1 MIVLGRI
8 VAPFG
13 VQGWLRI
20 HPFGDD
26 PEAWRKM
33 PRWWLSTDVDAQA
46 ESWQAHDLEAVK
58 LHGDGVV
65 AKLAGIDDRDASE
78 ALGSCYFG
86 APREVLPPAAPD
98 EYYWTDLIGL
108 VVVNMQDQSLGR
120 VKSLIETG
128 ANQVL
133 VVVAGEQE
141 RLLPFV
147 EQVVKSVDVPG
158 GSIRVDWDSG
168 W

>member
-13 VQGWLRI
+13 VHGWLRV

-26 PEAWRKM
+26 PEAWQKM
-33 PRWWLSTDVDAQA
+33 PQWWLSADVDAPA
-46 ESWQAHDLEAVK
+46 ETWKVRGVEAVK
-58 LHGDGVV
+58 LHGDSVI

-78 ALGSCYFG
+78 ALGNCFFG
-86 APREVLPPAAPD
+86 APRDALPPLVQD

-108 VVVNMQDQSLGR
+108 AVVNMRDQPLGR
-120 VKSLIETG
+120 VKSLVETG

-133 VVVAGEQE
+133 VVVDGEHE

-147 EQVVKSVDVPG
+147 EHVVKAVDIPG
-158 GSIRVDWDSG
+158 GTIRVDWEGD

>member
-13 VQGWLRI
+13 VNGWLRI

-26 PEAWRKM
+26 PEAWRTM
-33 PRWWLSTDVDAQA
+33 PQWWLSADADAPA
-46 ESWQAHDLEAVK
+46 ERWKVHGLEAVK
-58 LHGDGVV
+58 RHGDGVV

-78 ALGSCYFG
+78 AVGSCYFG
-86 APREVLPPAAPD
+86 APREALPVAAAN
-98 EYYWTDLIGL
+98 EYYWADLIGL
-108 VVVNMQDQSLGR
+108 VVVNMQDQTLGR
-120 VKSLIETG
+120 VKSLIATG
-128 ANQVL
+128 ANEVL
-133 VVVAGEQE
+133 VVADGERE

-147 EQVVKSVDVPG
+147 EQVVKAVDVSG
-158 GSIRVDWDSG
+158 GMIRVDWEAD

>member
-13 VQGWLRI
+13 VNGWLRV
-20 HPFGDD
+20 HAFGDD

-33 PRWWLSTDVDAQA
+33 PQWWLAADADAPA
-46 ESWQAHDLEAVK
+46 ETWQAHRLEEVR
-58 LHGDGVV
+58 LHADSVI

-78 ALGSCYFG
+78 ALGSCYIA
-86 APREVLPPAAPD
+86 APREALPPPAQD
-98 EYYWTDLIGL
+98 EYYWADLIGL
-108 VVVNMQDQSLGR
+108 AVVNMQEQSLGR
-120 VKSLIETG
+120 VKSLLETG

-133 VVVAGEQE
+133 VVVDGEHE

-147 EQVVKSVDVPG
+147 EQVVKAVDVAAG
-158 GSIRVDWDSG
+158 LIRVDWDSD

>member
-1 MIVLGRI
+1 
-8 VAPFG
+8 
-13 VQGWLRI
+13 
-20 HPFGDD
+20 
-26 PEAWRKM
+26 M
-33 PRWWLSTDVDAQA
+33 PQWWLSADVDAPA
-46 ESWQAHDLEAVK
+46 GSWQAHVLEAVK

-78 ALGSCYFG
+78 ALGSCYIG
-86 APREVLPPAAPD
+86 APRDALPPPAQD
-98 EYYWTDLIGL
+98 EYYWADLIGL
-108 VVVNMQDQSLGR
+108 AVVNIQDQPLGR

-133 VVVAGEQE
+133 VVADGERE

-147 EQVVKSVDVPG
+147 EHVVRKVDVPG
-158 GSIRVDWDSG
+158 GLIRADWGLD

>member
-13 VQGWLRI
+13 VHGWLRV

-33 PRWWLSTDVDAQA
+33 PQWWLSADVDAPA
-46 ESWQAHDLEAVK
+46 GSWKAHGLEAVK

-86 APREVLPPAAPD
+86 APRDALPPPAQD
-98 EYYWTDLIGL
+98 EYYWADLIGL
-108 VVVNMQDQSLGR
+108 AVVNMQDQPLGR

-133 VVVAGEQE
+133 VVADGEHE

-147 EQVVKSVDVPG
+147 EHVVRKVDVAG
-158 GSIRVDWDSG
+158 GLIRADWDCG

>member
-13 VQGWLRI
+13 VHGWLRV

-33 PRWWLSTDVDAQA
+33 PQVWLSADADA
-46 ESWQAHDLEAVK
+46 PAVSWKARGLEEIRR
-58 LHGDGVV
+58 HGDGVI
-65 AKLAGIDDRDASE
+65 AKLAGIDSRDASE

-86 APREVLPPAAPD
+86 APREALPPAAAE
-98 EYYWTDLIGL
+98 EYYWADLVGL
-108 VVVNMQDQSLGR
+108 AVVNTQDHSLGR
-120 VKSLIETG
+120 VKSLLETG
-128 ANQVL
+128 ANEVL
-133 VVVAGEQE
+133 VVVDGERE

-147 EQVVKSVDVPG
+147 QNVVKAVDVAG
-158 GSIRVDWDSG
+158 GSIRVEWDSD

>member
-33 PRWWLSTDVDAQA
+33 PRWWLSADADAPA
-46 ESWQAHDLEAVK
+46 ESWQAHDLEAIK

-65 AKLAGIDDRDASE
+65 AKLAGIDGRDASE
-78 ALGSCYFG
+78 ALGRCYFG
-86 APREVLPPAAPD
+86 APREALPPPTKD
-98 EYYWTDLIGL
+98 EYYWADLVGL
-108 VVVNMQDQSLGR
+108 AVVNMQEQPLGR

-128 ANQVL
+128 ANEVL
-133 VVVAGEQE
+133 VVDDGERE

-147 EQVVKSVDVPG
+147 DHVVKTVVLSDG
-158 GSIRVDWDSG
+158 LIRVDWDTD

>member
-13 VQGWLRI
+13 VHGWLRV

-26 PEAWRKM
+26 PEAWQKM
-33 PRWWLSTDVDAQA
+33 PQWWLSADVDAPA
-46 ESWQAHDLEAVK
+46 ESWKVRGLEAVR

-65 AKLAGIDDRDASE
+65 AKLAGIDDRDTSE

-86 APREVLPPAAPD
+86 APRDALPSLVQD
-98 EYYWTDLIGL
+98 EYYWADLIGL
-108 VVVNMQDQSLGR
+108 AVVNLQDQPLGR
-120 VKSLIETG
+120 VKSLVETG
-128 ANQVL
+128 ANEVL
-133 VVVAGEQE
+133 VVVDGEQE

-147 EQVVKSVDVPG
+147 EQVVKAVDIPG
-158 GSIRVDWDSG
+158 GPIRVDWDG
-168 W
+168 DW

>member
-1 MIVLGRI
+1 
-8 VAPFG
+8 
-13 VQGWLRI
+13 
-20 HPFGDD
+20 
-26 PEAWRKM
+26 M
-33 PRWWLSTDVDAQA
+33 PQWWLSADANA
-46 ESWQAHDLEAVK
+46 PAASWKAYDLEEVK

-86 APREVLPPAAPD
+86 ARREALPPPAQH
-98 EYYWTDLIGL
+98 EYYWADLIGL
-108 VVVNMQDQSLGR
+108 AVVNMQDQPLGR

-133 VVVAGEQE
+133 VVVDGESE
-141 RLLPFV
+141 RLLPFI
-147 EQVVKSVDVPG
+147 EHVVKLVDVPEG
-158 GSIRVDWDSG
+158 LIRADWDSD

>member
-1 MIVLGRI
+1 
-8 VAPFG
+8 
-13 VQGWLRI
+13 
-20 HPFGDD
+20 
-26 PEAWRKM
+26 M
-33 PRWWLSTDVDAQA
+33 PQWWLSADVDAPA
-46 ESWQAHDLEAVK
+46 ASWKVHGLEAVK

-78 ALGSCYFG
+78 ALGSCYIG
-86 APREVLPPAAPD
+86 APRDALPPPAQD
-98 EYYWTDLIGL
+98 EYYWADLIGL
-108 VVVNMQDQSLGR
+108 AVMNMQDQPLGR

-133 VVVAGEQE
+133 VVADGEHE

-147 EQVVKSVDVPG
+147 ENVVRAVDVPG
-158 GSIRVDWDSG
+158 GVIRADWDSN

>member
-13 VQGWLRI
+13 VNGWLRV
-20 HPFGDD
+20 HAFGDD

-33 PRWWLSTDVDAQA
+33 PQWWLSADVDAPA
-46 ESWQAHDLEAVK
+46 ESWKAHGLEAVK

-86 APREVLPPAAPD
+86 APREALPPPAQD
-98 EYYWTDLIGL
+98 EYYWADLIGL
-108 VVVNMQDQSLGR
+108 TVVNMQDRSLGR

-133 VVVAGEQE
+133 VVVDGEHE
-141 RLLPFV
+141 RLLPYV
-147 EQVVKSVDVPG
+147 EHVVKTVDVAG
-158 GSIRVDWDSG
+158 GMIRVDWDG
-168 W
+168 DW

>member
-13 VQGWLRI
+13 VQGWLRV
-20 HPFGDD
+20 HAFGDD
-26 PEAWRKM
+26 PVAWQKM
-33 PRWWLSTDVDAQA
+33 PQWWLSADADAPA
-46 ESWQAHDLEAVK
+46 ESWRAHDLEAVK

-78 ALGSCYFG
+78 ALGSCFFG
-86 APREVLPPAAPD
+86 APRKTLPPPVPG
-98 EYYWTDLIGL
+98 EYYWADLIGL
-108 VVVNMQDQSLGR
+108 AVVNLQDQPLGR

-128 ANQVL
+128 ANEVL
-133 VVVAGEQE
+133 VVVDGERE

-147 EQVVKSVDVPG
+147 EHVVKAVDVAG
-158 GSIRVDWDSG
+158 GTIRADWDSD